1 MQKLSKWT
9 VDEDGLGVY
18 RAMAGTDGNVIANRV
33 AFIEKTPRVRI
44 RSYSLGTEKH
54 WDDAGNVVSEERRW
68 PEFLDWF
75 CGDKGDGPDDP
86 ESRQWCDKILTAMG
100 YELEN

>member
-9 VDEDGLGVY
+9 ETECGCGAY
-18 RAMAGTDGNVIANRV
+18 RSLAGKDGNEIANRV

-44 RSYSLGTEKH
+44 RDYHLGTERD
-54 WDDAGNVVSEERRW
+54 WDDAGNIVAETRRW
-68 PEFLDWF
+68 PEHLDWY
-75 CGDKGDGPDDP
+75 CGYKGSGPDDP
-86 ESRQWCDKILTAMG
+86 ESREWCDRILVAMG